1 MSTDDIDLLA
11 ILRASQALSSETS
24 PGRLRARLGEVL
36 RAMTGATAVLMAE
49 RADGSDDWLVFDTG
63 GPTRDAVHLSEAAG
77 MLPVSALR
85 YAQRTGEPLLISD
98 PAHDDRFS
106 RDPYL
111 NRLEHC
117 SFLVVPIFNRRT
129 LRAVLVLENRQR
141 LGAFAA
147 SGLDAVMLIIGQLT
161 VSLDNVQL
169 YASLEQ
175 KVAQR
180 TAALEQANGK
190 LEAMSHTDA
199 LTGLPNRRRFD
210 EMLNTEWRRAVRQ
223 SSPLGLAM
231 IDVDSFKRYNDC
243 YGHVVGDDCLRVIA
257 SAMRDSLRG
266 DPDVICRYGGE
277 EFSAILPGADL
288 AVSTRIAERLRA
300 AVSALRRP
308 HSGSDSGIV
317 SVSVGVA
324 AHIPK
329 DSVTASDLVATADIA
344 LYEAKMN
351 GRDRVCPARL

>member
-1 MSTDDIDLLA
+1 
-11 ILRASQALSSETS
+11 
-24 PGRLRARLGEVL
+24 
-36 RAMTGATAVLMAE
+36 MTGATAVLMAE
-49 RADGSDDWLVFDTG
+49 RADGTDDWLVFDTESSTG
-63 GPTRDAVHLSEAAG
+63 HAVPLSDAAA

-98 PAHDDRFS
+98 PALDDRFA

-111 NRLEHC
+111 NGLEHC
-117 SFLVVPIFNRRT
+117 SFLVVPISNRRT

-169 YASLEQ
+169 YASLER

-180 TAALEQANGK
+180 TAALQQANGK

-210 EMLNTEWRRAVRQ
+210 ETLSTEWRRAVRQ
-223 SSPLGLAM
+223 GSPLGLAM
-231 IDVDSFKRYNDC
+231 IDVDRFKRYNDA
-243 YGHVVGDDCLRVIA
+243 YGHLEGDDCLRAIA
-257 SAMRDSLRG
+257 AAMRGTLRG

-277 EFSAILPGADL
+277 EFAAILPGANRE
-288 AVSTRIAERLRA
+288 VSMRIAERLRA

-308 HSGSDSGIV
+308 HTGNEGGIV
-317 SVSVGVA
+317 TVSIGLA

-329 DSVTASDLVATADIA
+329 DSVTASDLVAVADIA

-351 GRDRVCPARL
+351 GRNQVRPARW